1 MHAHQLCCGR
11 PLESCPVRRDL
22 IREAALVIRDLDR
35 LGYRVGR
42 RTLPVVDPVTGELH
56 IEWPG

>member
-1 MHAHQLCCGR
+1 VTSAVRLAVARAMHAHQLCCGM

-22 IREAALVIRDLDR
+22 ILEAALVIQDLDR

-42 RTLPVVDPVTGELH
+42 KKAAA
-56 IEWPG
+56 